1 MAGCPAVIL
10 VLLTGPGITQKSVG
24 HPDPRLQHLSYGTR
38 NGWPVSTDSA
48 FAASAIV
55 SSLFT
60 PNLRNSPVVVVL
72 LLLLELGICIVS
84 ILTKIFRGKFH
95 TRNTLNFLPN
105 SSSSD
110 HVKGDRL
117 DAFAGPQGHHPPA
130 VSEAI
135 HLHCLFGA
143 SKGHYENVILLY
155 IMANKP

>member
-1 MAGCPAVIL
+1 MFGSYFGLTYWSRHYPEVSWAPGPSSAAPLIWDKEWLAG
-10 VLLTGPGITQKSVG
+10 Q
-24 HPDPRLQHLSYGTR
+24 HRLCLCC
-38 NGWPVSTDSA
+38 
-48 FAASAIV
+48 SAIG

-60 PNLRNSPVVVVL
+60 PNLRNFPVVVVL
-72 LLLLELGICIVS
+72 LLLLEMGICIVS

-95 TRNTLNFLPN
+95 TRNTLNFLLN

-143 SKGHYENVILLY
+143 SKGHYENVILLHF
-155 IMANKP
+155 MANKP